1 MNNSLFFLIIGCASI
16 CFTIIVICNGPVITQ
31 IVSFS
36 GYQNCK
42 YESDQ
47 YNEAK
52 KGSLT
57 DEMKKYYTKR
67 INKCK
72 RHNAMYGLEYA
83 SLITDIVLG
92 FICTLLGLLSYFG
105 TANGFGKII
114 GIIGLASG
122 IICFILTLV
131 YVCYSGYIFTKEPTT
146 MGKLDK
152 DGAYAEWKNGEYVCK
167 FYDKDD
173 EDAIYAKY
181 SDLGKKQYNY
191 NKDRYFLD
199 SSSEIMQCR
208 PPGGDNEENE
218 ALSFCLYNTFGVIS
232 QQTYDGGK
240 PCNNL
245 YTFQKCSS
253 ISNKYKYDKWVTS
266 IIFSVLVIA
275 CNIGLALFGF
285 LIFKDNGSSG
295 HTPV

>member
-1 MNNSLFFLIIGCASI
+1 MNNNLFFLIIGCASI
-16 CFTIIVICNGPVITQ
+16 CFTIIVICTGPVINH
-31 IVSFS
+31 IVDYN
-36 GYQNCK
+36 GHENCK
-42 YESDQ
+42 IESDR
-47 YNEAK
+47 YDIAK

-83 SLITDIVLG
+83 SLIMDIVLG
-92 FICTLLGLLSYFG
+92 FVCTLLGLLSYFG
-105 TANGFGKII
+105 AANGFGKII

-131 YVCYSGYIFTKEPTT
+131 YVCYSGYIFTKEPTDEK
-146 MGKLDK
+146 KLEK
-152 DGAYAEWKNGEYVCK
+152 DGVYAELESGINYKCL

-173 EDAIYAKY
+173 NEAIYAKY

-191 NKDRYFLD
+191 NKDNYFLEATSLNKNCIDNDAID
-199 SSSEIMQCR
+199 SCSLGTVNSLKTHNGQQCPKLYSSLT
-208 PPGGDNEENE
+208 N
-218 ALSFCLYNTFGVIS
+218 
-232 QQTYDGGK
+232 
-240 PCNNL
+240 
-245 YTFQKCSS
+245 SS
-253 ISNKYKYDKWVTS
+253 ISNKYIYDKWLTS